1 MEGAAASVDNAKKLM
16 EAIRAGD
23 KAATDS
29 LLRDEPGLL
38 RFTAPNGS
46 SVTLL
51 AAYYGHGELA
61 EVFVRH
67 GAKPDVFEASA
78 LGDLETV
85 RRLVGGDRAL
95 VNAFAADGF
104 YPLGLA
110 AFFGHRAIVEFL
122 LKNGADVAI
131 AARNAQK
138 VTALHGAVARRDVEI
153 VKMLLVAGADPNA
166 RQERGFVPL
175 HDAAANGNAALVEL
189 LLKYGARA
197 DAKADDGKTA
207 GEMAADRGHKDLAE
221 SLRKAAHA

>member
-1 MEGAAASVDNAKKLM
+1 MESAAASADNSKKLM

-23 KAATDS
+23 KAGLEA
-29 LLRDEPGLL
+29 LLRAEPGLL
-38 RFTAPNGS
+38 RFAAPNGS

-51 AAYYGHGELA
+51 AAYYGHPELA

-78 LGDLETV
+78 LGDLDTA
-85 RRLVGGDRAL
+85 RNLVGGDPAL
-95 VNAFAADGF
+95 VNAFAPDGF

-122 LKNGADVAI
+122 LKNGADVKTS
-131 AARNAQK
+131 ARNAQK

-153 VKMLLVAGADPNA
+153 VKMLLKAGADPNT

-175 HDAAANGNAALVEL
+175 HDDAANGSEPLVEL
-189 LLKYGARA
+189 LLKHGARA
-197 DAKADDGKTA
+197 DAKADDGKTP
-207 GEMAADRGHKDLAE
+207 GDMATERGHKELAE
-221 SLRKAAHA
+221 MLGNWRQ

>member
-1 MEGAAASVDNAKKLM
+1 MEGAAPSVDNTKKLV

-23 KAATDS
+23 KAGVDA
-29 LLRDEPGLL
+29 LLRAEPGLL
-38 RFTAPNGS
+38 RFTSPNGS
-46 SVTLL
+46 SVMLL
-51 AAYYGHGELA
+51 AAYYGHAELA

-67 GAKPDVFEASA
+67 GAQADVFEASA

-85 RRLVGGDRAL
+85 RKLVGGDQAL
-95 VNAFAADGF
+95 VSAFAADGF

-122 LKNGADVAI
+122 LKNGADVKT

-153 VKMLLVAGADPNA
+153 ARMLLEAGADPNA

-175 HDAAANGNAALVEL
+175 HDAAANGNVALVEL
-189 LLKYGARA
+189 LLKHGAQTS
-197 DAKADDGKTA
+197 AKSDDGKTA
-207 GEMAADRGHKDLAE
+207 SDMAADRGHKELTE
-221 SLRKAAHA
+221 KLRNWKQ